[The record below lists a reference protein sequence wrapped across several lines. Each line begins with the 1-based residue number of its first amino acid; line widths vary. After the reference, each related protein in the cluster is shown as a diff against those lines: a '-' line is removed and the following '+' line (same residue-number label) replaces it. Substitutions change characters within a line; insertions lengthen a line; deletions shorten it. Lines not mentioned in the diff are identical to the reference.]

1 MSQYM
6 SIGKISKLKNV
17 SIKSLRYYDQIGILK
32 PAFVN
37 TETNYRYYTEEQL
50 YLLDAITLCIRLG
63 IPLKDLNNYVDNNS
77 INLQKLLYDG
87 KILAEQKILDIH
99 NCLAALQETL
109 QKIGS
114 SVTGM
119 AKIPESKSGILL
131 PDGFYHSVIEER
143 CLLTVPLD
151 EMDTPKY
158 YGQHILK
165 LFVTAQQQGITAS
178 YPSGIL
184 HDYKDGAYHRYMF
197 LTITE
202 AVASQPAQTGTSQT
216 RSASDAA
223 DSPKKHTENHAF
235 SRIQNNSGQSSSD
248 HPEPFIILEKGSYAC
263 RKIST
268 HMSDF
273 SSLKDE
279 MKEVLRDENFCII
292 ETDTLSEQNKKDGYP
307 FELEYFIRA

>member
-37 TETNYRYYTEEQL
+37 TETNYRYYTQEQL
-50 YLLDAITLCIRLG
+50 YLLDAITVCIRLG
-63 IPLKDLNNYVDNNS
+63 IPLKDLNNYVENDS

-99 NCLAALQETL
+99 NCLGALQETL
-109 QKIGS
+109 QNMGS
-114 SVTGM
+114 TVTGL

-131 PDGFYHSVIEER
+131 PDGFYHSVIASR
-143 CLLTVPLD
+143 RLLTVPLD
-151 EMDTPKY
+151 ELDTPKY

-165 LFVTAQQQGITAS
+165 LFVTAQQHGITAS
-178 YPSGIL
+178 YPSGVL
-184 HDYKDGAYHRYMF
+184 HEYKRGIYRRYMF
-197 LTITE
+197 LTI
-202 AVASQPAQTGTSQT
+202 AGGTSDQ
-216 RSASDAA
+216 SAHRSDAA
-223 DSPKKHTENHAF
+223 QTAENSADTADNIF
-235 SRIQNNSGQSSSD
+235 RALPDGD
-248 HPEPFIILEKGSYAC
+248 YAC

-268 HMSDF
+268 HMADF
-273 SSLKDE
+273 ESVKEE
-279 MKEVLRDENFCII
+279 MKEVLKEEDFCMI

-307 FELEYFIRA
+307 FELEYYLSH

>member
-37 TETNYRYYTEEQL
+37 TETNYRYYTKDQL
-50 YLLDAITLCIRLG
+50 YLLDAITVCIKLG
-63 IPLKDLNNYVDNNS
+63 IPLKDLNNYVENGS

-87 KILAEQKILDIH
+87 KILAEQKIMEIH
-99 NCLAALQETL
+99 NCLGTLQETL
-109 QKIGS
+109 QNMGS

-131 PDGFYHSVIEER
+131 PDGFYHNAIDER
-143 CLLTVPLD
+143 RLLLVPL
-151 EMDTPKY
+151 EAEDTPKY

-165 LFVTAQQQGITAS
+165 LFVTAQQHGVTAS
-178 YPSGIL
+178 YPSGVL
-184 HDYKDGAYHRYMF
+184 HEYKNGVYSRHMF

-202 AVASQPAQTGTSQT
+202 MSADSSI
-216 RSASDAA
+216 SASNP
-223 DSPKKHTENHAF
+223 DSDTM
-235 SRIQNNSGQSSSD
+235 RILPQGD
-248 HPEPFIILEKGSYAC
+248 YAC
-263 RKIST
+263 RRIST

-273 SSLKDE
+273 STVKEE
-279 MKEVLRDENFCII
+279 MKEVLKDENFCII

-307 FELEYFIRA
+307 FELECRILR

>member
-37 TETNYRYYTEEQL
+37 TETNYRYYTEDQL
-50 YLLDAITLCIRLG
+50 YLLDAITVCIKLG
-63 IPLKDLNNYVDNNS
+63 IPLKDLNNYVENDS

-87 KILAEQKILDIH
+87 KILAEQKILEIH
-99 NCLAALQETL
+99 NCLGTLQETL
-109 QKIGS
+109 QNMSS

-119 AKIPESKSGILL
+119 AKIPKSKSGILL
-131 PDGFYHSVIEER
+131 PDGFYHSAIDER
-143 CLLTVPLD
+143 HLLTVPLD

-165 LFVTAQQQGITAS
+165 LFVTAQQRSIAAS
-178 YPSGIL
+178 YPSGVL
-184 HDYKDGAYHRYMF
+184 HEYKGGTYSRHMF
-197 LTITE
+197 LTL
-202 AVASQPAQTGTSQT
+202 AQVPAQN
-216 RSASDAA
+216 ASD
-223 DSPKKHTENHAF
+223 DSVTSEDIFRTLPKGDF
-235 SRIQNNSGQSSSD
+235 
-248 HPEPFIILEKGSYAC
+248 AC

-273 SSLKDE
+273 SSVKEE
-279 MKEVLRDENFCII
+279 MKEVLKDESFCII

-307 FELEYFIRA
+307 FELEYYITR

>member
-37 TETNYRYYTEEQL
+37 TETNYRYYTKDQL
-50 YLLDAITLCIRLG
+50 YLLDAITVCIKLG
-63 IPLKDLNNYVDNNS
+63 IPLKDLNNYVENDS

-87 KILAEQKILDIH
+87 KILAEQKILEIH
-99 NCLAALQETL
+99 NCLGTLQETL
-109 QKIGS
+109 QNMGS

-131 PDGFYHSVIEER
+131 PDGFYHSAIEER
-143 CLLTVPLD
+143 QVLIVPLD

-165 LFVTAQQQGITAS
+165 LFVTAQQHGITAS
-178 YPSGIL
+178 YPSGVL
-184 HDYKDGAYHRYMF
+184 HECRDGVYSRYMF
-197 LTITE
+197 LTITDAGAE
-202 AVASQPAQTGTSQT
+202 QRARIEQGTEMVRTLSQG
-216 RSASDAA
+216 D
-223 DSPKKHTENHAF
+223 
-235 SRIQNNSGQSSSD
+235 
-248 HPEPFIILEKGSYAC
+248 YAC
-263 RKIST
+263 RRIST

-273 SSLKDE
+273 DSVKEE
-279 MKEVLRDENFCII
+279 MKEVLKDEQICII

-307 FELEYFIRA
+307 FELEYEISR

>member
-37 TETNYRYYTEEQL
+37 TETNYRYYTKEQL
-50 YLLDAITLCIRLG
+50 YLLDAITVCIKLG
-63 IPLKDLNNYVDNNS
+63 IPLKDLNNYVENDS

-87 KILAEQKILDIH
+87 KILAEQKILEIH
-99 NCLAALQETL
+99 NCLGTLQETL
-109 QKIGS
+109 QNMGS

-131 PDGFYHSVIEER
+131 PDGFYHNAIEDR
-143 CLLTVPLD
+143 RLLVVALD

-165 LFVTAQQQGITAS
+165 LFVSAQQHGITAS
-178 YPSGIL
+178 YPSGVL
-184 HDYKDGAYHRYMF
+184 HEYKGGVYSRYMF

-202 AVASQPAQTGTSQT
+202 AADL
-216 RSASDAA
+216 SDA
-223 DSPKKHTENHAF
+223 DTDTVRTLPGGDF
-235 SRIQNNSGQSSSD
+235 
-248 HPEPFIILEKGSYAC
+248 AC
-263 RKIST
+263 RRIST

-273 SSLKDE
+273 NSVKEE
-279 MKEVLRDENFCII
+279 MKEVLKDEIFCIV

-307 FELEYFIRA
+307 FELEYNISH